1 MRGGK
6 PRCLPPPGEK
16 SVNPATARAGP
27 AAGSTTKRGGG
38 AARGSPGA
46 ERPPRSRVPA
56 LPCGPRGAAPSRT
69 VPPPPGWMLPL
80 PSGGGCL
87 LSPQPASLRRPP
99 PRQARAGL
107 GRLGRGP
114 GHGLAPA
121 VVAGLRTSRAGEGR
135 YRRARRRPWEFH
147 ASSSRLPPRRA
158 FIAGGGDVRRPP
170 LPAPRGAGRDPRS
183 GFRAPGPSAAPRSP
197 HRPSSPGR
205 QRALPPVRN
214 WPCSC
219 QSCVPEKVERGPY
232 SPATSTRGQLRG
244 C

>member
-1 MRGGK
+1 
-6 PRCLPPPGEK
+6 
-16 SVNPATARAGP
+16 VNPATARAGP

-38 AARGSPGA
+38 AARGSPSA

-56 LPCGPRGAAPSRT
+56 LPCGPRGAAPSRM

-80 PSGGGCL
+80 PSGAGCL
-87 LSPQPASLRRPP
+87 LSLQPASLSRPL
-99 PRQARAGL
+99 PRQALAGL
-107 GRLGRGP
+107 GGLERGP

-121 VVAGLRTSRAGEGR
+121 VVAGLRTSRAGEGGC
-135 YRRARRRPWEFH
+135 RRARCRPWELH

-170 LPAPRGAGRDPRS
+170 LPAPRGAGRDS
-183 GFRAPGPSAAPRSP
+183 GSGLRPPGPAAAPRSP

-205 QRALPPVRN
+205 PRALPPAKS
-214 WPCSC
+214 WPGSC
-219 QSCVPEKVERGPY
+219 LSCGPEKVESGPC
-232 SPATSTRGQLRG
+232 SPATSIREQLRG